1 MNIINT
7 MKLDSTQIT
16 DIRLL
21 IKSCKEFENL
31 ILEYPFDDPN
41 CLYLLLYDNDRLIS
55 AAAFLY
61 IDSSLFEC
69 LAFTDPSK
77 RKKGYASKLLESAIH
92 ILKEK
97 SEHITINFI
106 CDDFC
111 PAAKAYMN
119 TIKATLLDTQLK
131 MSANIDKIDLKPDK
145 NIKIIQKENDIYDIY
160 KESRHIGSFNIL
172 PYNKSTAYFYNYIID
187 KKLRGCGFGTLAFP
201 TVIFELK
208 KQGYFL
214 VELQVSKGNI
224 PALKIYKKYGFDIT
238 ESLYYYTKD
247 Y

>member
-7 MKLDSTQIT
+7 MKLNTTQSK
-16 DIRLL
+16 DILSL
-21 IKSCKEFENL
+21 IAKCKEHEGL
-31 ILEYPFDDPN
+31 ILQYPFDDPD
-41 CLYLLLYDNDRLIS
+41 CLYLLLYDNDTLIS

-61 IDSSLFEC
+61 INSSLFEC

-77 RKKGYASKLLESAIH
+77 RKKGYSSKLLETAIN

-111 PAAKAYMN
+111 PASKAYMN

-145 NIKIIQKENDIYDIY
+145 NIKITQKENDLYDIY

-187 KKLRGCGFGTLAFP
+187 KKYRGCGLGTLAFP
-201 TVIFELK
+201 TVVFELK

-224 PALKIYKKYGFDIT
+224 PALKIYKKYGFEIT